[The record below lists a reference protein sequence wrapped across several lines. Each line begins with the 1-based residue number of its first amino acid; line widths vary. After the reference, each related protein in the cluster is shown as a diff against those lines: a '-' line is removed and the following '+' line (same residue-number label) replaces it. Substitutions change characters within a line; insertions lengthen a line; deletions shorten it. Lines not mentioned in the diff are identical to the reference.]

1 MIDRAMSAA
10 NPPGTLYVVA
20 TPIGNLSDLS
30 MRARET
36 LAAVDLVLAED
47 TRVTRTLLAHWGLHP
62 ITRALHDHNE
72 GQIAPAIIEQLGQG
86 ESMAIVA
93 DAGTPG
99 VSDPGARLVRMALDA
114 GIRVTP
120 IPGPNAAIAALSAS
134 GFTGPFWF
142 VGFAPEKETARRK
155 ALTALK
161 GQPCT
166 LVFYEAPHRLAAM
179 IADLIAVLGGE
190 RRIVIARELT
200 KMFEEIKA
208 MPLAAV
214 PAWLAT
220 DPNHARGEFVL
231 LVEGATAHEQ
241 GAGDEDDRILHPLLE
256 TLPLSQ
262 AVALAV
268 RMTGRSRNTL
278 YERALA
284 WRRARGKQGNDGTEE
299 R

>member
-1 MIDRAMSAA
+1 MSAA

-20 TPIGNLSDLS
+20 TPIGNLADLS

-47 TRVTRTLLAHWGLHP
+47 TRVTRTLLAHLGIRP
-62 ITRALHDHNE
+62 ATRALHDHNE
-72 GQIAPAIIEQLGQG
+72 GQIAASIVEQLAQGQ
-86 ESMAIVA
+86 SMAIVA

-99 VSDPGARLVRMALDA
+99 ISDPGARLVAMALEA
-114 GIRVTP
+114 GVRVVP

-142 VGFAPEKETARRK
+142 AGFAPERETARRK

-161 GQPCT
+161 GLTAT

-179 IADLIAVLGGE
+179 IDDLITVLGGE
-190 RRIVIARELT
+190 RRIVLGRELT

-214 PAWLAT
+214 PAWLAA
-220 DPNHARGEFVL
+220 DPNHSRGEFVL
-231 LVEGATAHEQ
+231 LVEGAAVAEQ

-268 RMTGRSRNTL
+268 RMTGRSRNSL

-284 WRRARGKQGNDGTEE
+284 WRRDRASADGDGTEE